1 MTMKNYKKG
10 VFKILG
16 LTLST
21 VLFSVGAIAQQQV
34 QRAPFDVNDYKMDVQ
49 LVPDENKLNATV
61 DVRFTPEEDT
71 RTVSFELNGSL
82 KIDSITRVNSF
93 TPTANASPKTKTAP
107 TPKTTTA
114 VVTASTGT
122 NQITFVQD
130 QAGVTDL
137 GPSVRIDLGDTVLK
151 GTPITLR
158 FKYSGVLANA
168 AGGPLLTKRLAYV
181 GAKDGYLLYAARWF
195 PFHNYA
201 ADEATSDI
209 SISVPGGFQVVGSSD
224 LPGTLSGGKYHFIQ
238 AKPSLV
244 GNIAYAKY
252 STKTLRYGD
261 YELQFYTKVGNDA
274 LVASYGETLGR
285 ALEFYTKQYGEPQ
298 GGKRLQVV
306 QIDDESLDFYSTQGT
321 MFLANRLFEQG
332 REINQERLQR
342 EAALQWWGLTVGLKS
357 FDDAWI
363 SQGLAEYSAFA
374 LRESTMSG
382 GQLEDLRR
390 ELLEKSLTFE
400 QTASLSRTPA
410 TLDDQSTAYQYIM
423 FGKGASV
430 FRLLRDTLGA
440 DKFNQLLRNFL
451 QQYRGKNAS
460 IDDFEKLATQVAGQ
474 PLRYFFARWVE
485 GTGVPEFTTDYQIIR
500 TRGGK
505 FVTRGTVKQNYDNL
519 RLPVEL
525 QLKSEGEGGL
535 KTVTVDIEDSSADFN
550 IESDGKP
557 IGVEI
562 DPNYKLLR
570 ISPEL
575 RVSSIARR
583 GIEQFKEGNYVE
595 AQQQFEAALKEDRS
609 NSWVYYH
616 LGLLFLEQRNY
627 DLAIDNFKAA
637 LGGTLRPSWLSVWS
651 NIKMGNAYDAKG
663 DRARATAAYT
673 RAQNLGDDYENAQD
687 AVKKYQATPFDPRDK
702 ANTTAAK

>member
-1 MTMKNYKKG
+1 MNNYKKG

-16 LTLST
+16 LSLSA
-21 VLFSVGAIAQQQV
+21 VLFSVGATAQQQV
-34 QRAPFDVNDYKMDVQ
+34 QRAPFDVNDYRMDVQ
-49 LVPDENKLNATV
+49 LTPDENKLNATV
-61 DVRFTPEEDT
+61 DVRFTPEADT

-82 KIDSITRVNSF
+82 KIESITRLNSFASNAVNS
-93 TPTANASPKTKTAP
+93 PIKTKSATATK
-107 TPKTTTA
+107 TPTA
-114 VVTASTGT
+114 VVTSSSTS

-130 QAGVTDL
+130 QTGVSDL
-137 GPSVRIDLGDTVLK
+137 GPSVRIDLGDTATK
-151 GTPITLR
+151 GTPVTLR
-158 FKYSGVLANA
+158 FKYGGILATA

-201 ADEATSDI
+201 ADEATADI

-224 LPGTLSGGKYHFIQ
+224 LPATNSGGKYRFVQ
-238 AKPSLV
+238 TKPALV
-244 GNIAYAKY
+244 GNVAYAKY
-252 STKTLRYGD
+252 SAKTLRFGE
-261 YELQFYTKVGNDA
+261 YELQFYTRVGNDA

-285 ALEFYTKQYGEPQ
+285 ALEFYTKQFGEPQ
-298 GGKRLQVV
+298 GGKRLQIV

-321 MFLANRLFEQG
+321 IFMANRLSEQG
-332 REINQERLQR
+332 RDVTQERLQR
-342 EAALQWWGLTVGLKS
+342 EAALQWWGLTVGLKA

-374 LRESTMSG
+374 LRESTLSG
-382 GQLEDLRR
+382 AQLENLRR

-410 TLDDQSTAYQYIM
+410 NLDDQSTAYQYIM
-423 FGKGASV
+423 YGKGASV
-430 FRLLRDTLGA
+430 FRLLRDTLGTE
-440 DKFNQLLRNFL
+440 KFNQLLRTYL

-460 IDDFEKLATQVAGQ
+460 IDDFEKLTTQIAGQ
-474 PLRYFFARWVE
+474 PMRYFFARWVE

-535 KTVTVDIEDSSADFN
+535 KTVTVQIEDASADFN

-557 IGVEI
+557 IGVII
-562 DPNYKLLR
+562 DPNFKLLR
-570 ISPEL
+570 ISEDL

-583 GIEQFKEGNYVE
+583 GIEQFKDGNYVE
-595 AQQQFEAALKEDRS
+595 AQQQFEAALKLDRS
-609 NSWVYYH
+609 NSWIYYH

-637 LGGTLRPSWLSVWS
+637 LGGTLNPTWLSVWS

-663 DRARATAAYT
+663 DRVRATAAYS
-673 RAQNLGDDYENAQD
+673 RAQNLGDDYDNAQE
-687 AVKKYQATPFDPRDK
+687 AVKKYQAQPFDPREK
-702 ANTTAAK
+702 TNTTAAK